1 MPLKNDQ
8 VKSNAGLL
16 EHELFLYQTMV
27 NAAVEPITLIDRN
40 YTYRIVNEAY
50 IQARNLKREEVL
62 NHSVAD
68 VWGQEV
74 FEEIIQKKLDDCFKG
89 NTISDVSAYEFKKN
103 EINYIETTYTPCFPS
118 GSEASYVVVIS
129 HNITE
134 LKKSQE
140 KLKTLAYYD
149 SLTSLPNRPLFMDR
163 LEQEIKYAQRNRKT
177 IAVFFLDL
185 DEFKK
190 INDTFGHSAGDS
202 LLVSVGNRLKDCLR
216 YSDTIGRSSGVIR
229 RDQAST
235 PEQFSRIGGDEF
247 TLIIPNFSD
256 KKFIATVAEK
266 IISLFKQPFQV
277 ADREIYISTSI
288 GIALYP
294 DNGDTVETLIKNA
307 DTAMYRAKEAGK
319 NTFEY
324 YSSTMNS
331 KAKERIKL
339 ESEMRHAID
348 NQEFLLYYQP
358 QYDIGTGLLV
368 GMEALIRWKSKKM
381 GLVSPGDFIPLAEE
395 TGLIVPIG
403 EWVVQSACRQ
413 GKIWYDQGHRNL
425 HLGVNLSPR
434 QFFDPHLVD
443 KIRSALETT
452 QFDPTFLEIEI
463 TETAVMQDNDSSV
476 QVLNALKEMGIKI
489 SLDDFGTGYS
499 SLAHLKIVA
508 IDTLKIDQTFIL
520 NANLEGRDGAIISA
534 IIDMGHRL
542 QIKVVAE
549 GVETEESLQYLKKK
563 NCHVAQG
570 YLFSPPLPVD
580 EFQKLLEES
589 H

>member
-1 MPLKNDQ
+1 MSLKNDQ
-8 VKSNAGLL
+8 EKSNAGLL
-16 EHELFLYQTMV
+16 EHELFLYRTMV

-62 NHSVAD
+62 NHSVVD

-74 FEEIIQKKLDDCFKG
+74 FEEIIQKKLDDCFNG
-89 NTISDVSAYEFKKN
+89 NIISDVSAYEFNKN

-177 IAVFFLDL
+177 VAVFFLDL

-229 RDQAST
+229 RDQDST

-277 ADREIYISTSI
+277 ADREIFISTSI

-324 YSSTMNS
+324 YSS
-331 KAKERIKL
+331 KL
-339 ESEMRHAID
+339 R
-348 NQEFLLYYQP
+348 
-358 QYDIGTGLLV
+358 
-368 GMEALIRWKSKKM
+368 
-381 GLVSPGDFIPLAEE
+381 
-395 TGLIVPIG
+395 
-403 EWVVQSACRQ
+403 
-413 GKIWYDQGHRNL
+413 
-425 HLGVNLSPR
+425 
-434 QFFDPHLVD
+434 
-443 KIRSALETT
+443 
-452 QFDPTFLEIEI
+452 
-463 TETAVMQDNDSSV
+463 
-476 QVLNALKEMGIKI
+476 
-489 SLDDFGTGYS
+489 
-499 SLAHLKIVA
+499 
-508 IDTLKIDQTFIL
+508 
-520 NANLEGRDGAIISA
+520 
-534 IIDMGHRL
+534 
-542 QIKVVAE
+542 
-549 GVETEESLQYLKKK
+549 
-563 NCHVAQG
+563 
-570 YLFSPPLPVD
+570 
-580 EFQKLLEES
+580 
-589 H
+589 